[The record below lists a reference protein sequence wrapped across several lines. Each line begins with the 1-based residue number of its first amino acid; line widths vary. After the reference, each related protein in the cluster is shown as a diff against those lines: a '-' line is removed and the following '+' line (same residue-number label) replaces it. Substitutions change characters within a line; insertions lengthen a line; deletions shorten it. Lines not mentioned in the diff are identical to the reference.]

1 MKLPEDFKTRMK
13 SMLKDE
19 YHLFEQEFT
28 QNPPF
33 TGIRINPTKENSKQ
47 HILDVTGQLESI
59 AWCPDGFYA
68 DKSLISGNHPYH
80 LCGLFYFQEPSAM
93 TVVEAADIRKGDFVL
108 DLCAAPGGKSTH
120 ILTKLNGTGLL
131 VANEISKKRASILA
145 ENVERFGAYNTLV
158 TNESPEKLISKFEGF
173 FDKIIVDSPCSGEG
187 MFRKE
192 PQAIDEWSEAHTQS
206 CAVRSQGIVDCAI
219 KMLKDGGRLIYS
231 TCTFAP
237 CENEGIAEYILTN
250 YDYMSPI
257 EPKCLS
263 MLSDGCG
270 EYIGSAA
277 DFSFS
282 KRVFPHK
289 NKGEGHYTAV
299 FEKNCITD
307 VPKKKKQQKQTAPD
321 DAIALYRKFE
331 KDNLNITLDGNFVI
345 FGDNLYRLPDG
356 IDNVDGLRI
365 MRAGLHLGVC
375 KKGRFEP
382 SQALALAFDKS
393 AFKNIYDNSADSREI
408 NAYIRG
414 EAIESELG
422 GWVCVCA
429 DGYPLG
435 WGKASQGLIKNHF
448 PKHLRIKSLINTTER
463 N

>member
-1 MKLPEDFKTRMK
+1 
-13 SMLKDE
+13 MLKDE
-19 YHLFEQEFT
+19 YSLFEQEFT
-28 QNPPF
+28 ENPPF
-33 TGIRINPTKENSKQ
+33 TGIRINSAKENSKQ
-47 HILDVTGQLESI
+47 HIFDVTGPLEGI

-93 TVVEAADIRKGDFVL
+93 TVAEAADIRKGDFVL

-131 VANEISKKRASILA
+131 VSNEISKKRAAILA
-145 ENVERFGAYNTLV
+145 ENIERFGAYNTLV

-192 PQAIDEWSEAHTQS
+192 PQAIDEWSDAHTRS

-219 KMLKDGGRLIYS
+219 KMLKNGGRLIYS

-237 CENEGIAEYILTN
+237 CENEGIAEYILAN

-263 MLSDGCG
+263 MLSDGCS

-299 FEKNCITD
+299 FEKNLPEM
-307 VPKKKKQQKQTAPD
+307 PKPKFSKTKKTKHINNGNLS
-321 DAIALYRKFE
+321 DALNLYRKFE
-331 KDNLNITLDGNFVI
+331 KDNMNISLGGNFVL
-345 FGDNLYRLPDG
+345 FGENLYRLPDG
-356 IDNVDGLRI
+356 IDNVDGLHI

-393 AFKNIYDNSADSREI
+393 AFKTIYDSSADSTEI

-414 EAIESELG
+414 EAIESNLG

-435 WGKASQGLIKNHF
+435 WGKASHGLIKNHF
-448 PKHLRIKSLINTTER
+448 PKHLRIKTLIK
-463 N
+463 

>member
-1 MKLPEDFKTRMK
+1 
-13 SMLKDE
+13 MLKEE
-19 YHLFEQEFT
+19 YPLFEREFT

-33 TGIRINPTKENSKQ
+33 TGLRINPTKPHAKEN
-47 HILDVTGQLESI
+47 IFTVTGELENV
-59 AWCPDGFYA
+59 AWCRDGFYA

-93 TVVEAADIRKGDFVL
+93 TVAEAADIQKGDFVL

-120 ILTKLNGTGLL
+120 ILTKLDGTGLL
-131 VANEISKKRASILA
+131 VANEISKKRAAILA
-145 ENVERFGAYNTLV
+145 ENIERFGAYNTLV
-158 TNESPEKLISKFEGF
+158 TNESAERLCEVFCGF

-192 PQAIDEWSEAHTQS
+192 PQAIDEWSEAHTRS

-237 CENEGIAEYILTN
+237 CENEGIAEYVLTE
-250 YDYMSPI
+250 YEYMSPVAV
-257 EPKCLS
+257 PCLS
-263 MLSDGCG
+263 MLSDGNG
-270 EYIGSAA
+270 EYIGSTE

-289 NKGEGHYTAV
+289 SKGEGHYTAV
-299 FEKNCITD
+299 FEKHCPTD
-307 VPKKKKQQKQTAPD
+307 ASKPKKAKKPLKQTSLD
-321 DAIALYRKFE
+321 DAVALYRKFE
-331 KDNLNITLDGNFVI
+331 HDNLNITLDGKFVL
-345 FGDNLYRLPDG
+345 FGENLYRLPDG
-356 IDNVDGLRI
+356 IDSVDGLRL

-382 SQALALAFDKS
+382 SQALAGAFDKS
-393 AFKNIYDNSADSREI
+393 AFKSIYDNRADSREI
-408 NAYIRG
+408 GAYIRG
-414 EAIESELG
+414 EAIEANAV

-435 WGKASQGLIKNHF
+435 FGKGSNGVIKNHF
-448 PKHLRIKSLINTTER
+448 PKHLRVKTQ
-463 N
+463 